1 MKSDFKNRKTYLPNK
16 TTYKTDCVRYQELW
30 QEVQLDCEQIAEK
43 KLFLSGNVSPLSLD
57 IAI

>member
-16 TTYKTDCVRYQELW
+16 TTHKTDCVRYQELW

-43 KLFLSGNVSPLSLD
+43 KLFF
-57 IAI
+57 IW